1 MQFFVTCFLYDLPE
15 LESFAHAKMYKRSR
29 WENTYEYH
37 FVLEVLASIEVR
49 CIILQCWAG
58 PAILIPVR
66 YLVWLNLG
74 KLCCFGVLAS
84 FMLQEY
90 MSFPVILC
98 SRENWVSSIC
108 RGKAEVR
115 EAEVTCPGVTCWTCP
130 GEVRV
135 GALTTGWSSDMLC
148 CMCKM
153 YSSLSLLCLFRNK
166 FPKLLLSSQGWEL
179 HFHLGPPWNG
189 WILSDSGSSW
199 RMWGPGHTWKS
210 SSLLLGCIW
219 SCRVISFWGAAA

>member
-1 MQFFVTCFLYDLPE
+1 
-15 LESFAHAKMYKRSR
+15 MYKRSR
-29 WENTYEYH
+29 WENTWEYH

-58 PAILIPVR
+58 PAILIPVW

-74 KLCCFGVLAS
+74 KLCCFGVLGC

-98 SRENWVSSIC
+98 SGENWVSFIC

-115 EAEVTCPGVTCWTCP
+115 KAEVTCPGVTCWTCP
-130 GEVRV
+130 GEVRWEPWPLD
-135 GALTTGWSSDMLC
+135 GALICFVVWVKHTLC
-148 CMCKM
+148 C
-153 YSSLSLLCLFRNK
+153 LLCIFRNK

-189 WILSDSGSSW
+189 WILSDSRSSW

-210 SSLLLGCIW
+210 SSLLLSCIW
-219 SCRVISFWGAAA
+219 SCKVISFWGAAA